1 MSRGKRSGGDH
12 NSYWVEMIKQI
23 VNQINKSSILLINYF
38 NINLKVFIFL
48 IALISVPIGWSIF
61 DISPLQPLEE
71 IAFKQSE
78 YRLKEKQDLLRSE
91 MVNRHL
97 KLGNSFLNVLQLDAA
112 KIEFEEALKLDP
124 LNLSAKRG
132 LTKSEIFTPILMN
145 DYDPEVMEKRLELI
159 LEENPNDP
167 HAFLFLGMIYTPIN
181 QDKALEYYQKAID
194 NDPSIAA
201 AYFGIGVIY
210 DQQNKPDE
218 ALKMYRVA
226 LNFSKWN
233 QVFLSNLG
241 DQYYLRKEYQKAIE
255 QYDLL
260 LTLDDRLLP
269 VYYTVSNSYRLK
281 GNLEQAR
288 MDQEKLIR
296 LLDNENVTCFMRNQ
310 QAWYFHSGHEHIFFY
325 EYPEKKYY
333 AYYNLA
339 ITYYLLGNET
349 EALIYVKKAED
360 LNLDRDL
367 EKQVKKLIHFDID
380 TLQEEQKSYRNRTE
394 EFRSKFL

>member
-1 MSRGKRSGGDH
+1 MTRGKRSEGDH
-12 NSYWVEMIKQI
+12 NSYRIEVIKQK
-23 VNQINKSSILLINYF
+23 VNQIIKSGIPLINYF
-38 NINLKVFIFL
+38 ITNWKVFIFL
-48 IALISVPIGWSIF
+48 ITLISVLIGWSIF

-97 KLGNSFLNVLQLDAA
+97 KLGNSFLNVMQLDAA

-132 LTKSEIFTPILMN
+132 LTKSEIFTPILIN

-167 HAFLFLGMIYTPIN
+167 HAFLFLGIIYTPIN

-194 NDPSIAA
+194 KDPSIAA

-218 ALKMYRVA
+218 ALKMYRIA

-241 DQYYLRKEYQKAIE
+241 DQYYLRKDYQKAIE

-269 VYYTVSNSYRLK
+269 VYYTVSNAYRLK

-288 MDQEKLIR
+288 KDQEKLIK

-310 QAWYFHSGHEHIFFY
+310 QAWYFHSEHENIFFY

-339 ITYYLLGNET
+339 ITYYLMGNET

-360 LNLDRDL
+360 LNLDKDL

-380 TLQEEQKSYRNRTE
+380 TLQEEQKAYRNRTE

>member
-12 NSYWVEMIKQI
+12 NSYWVEMIKQK

-97 KLGNSFLNVLQLDAA
+97 KLGNSFLNVMQLDAA

-132 LTKSEIFTPILMN
+132 LTKSEIFTPILIN

-167 HAFLFLGMIYTPIN
+167 HAFLFLGIIYTPIN

-210 DQQNKPDE
+210 DQQKKPDE

-241 DQYYLRKEYQKAIE
+241 DQYYLRKDYQKAIE

-269 VYYTVSNSYRLK
+269 VYYTVSNAYRLR

-288 MDQEKLIR
+288 MDQEKLIK

-310 QAWYFHSGHEHIFFY
+310 QAWYFHSEHENIFFY

-339 ITYYLLGNET
+339 ITYYLMGNET

-380 TLQEEQKSYRNRTE
+380 TLQEEQKDYRNRTE